1 MITLFF
7 TRYLDRFI
15 LENKVQIFLNFDNIR
30 SNCITFSLCTYFE
43 KDRESFELQLQLY
56 IFFSLSL

>member
-30 SNCITFSLCTYFE
+30 SNCITFSLRTNFE
-43 KDRESFELQLQLY
+43 KDRESFELQLH
-56 IFFSLSL
+56 IHFSLSLSL